1 MRKAL
6 RNLRVIFFVFP
17 ADIKVLGFRGLAK
30 VGGNRSQLAGHA
42 KLGRGL
48 VNKKFLKI

>member
-1 MRKAL
+1 MRKDL
-6 RNLRVIFFVFP
+6 RSLRVVFFVFP
-17 ADIKVLGFRGLAK
+17 ADIRVLGFRGLVK

-48 VNKKFLKI
+48 VDK

>member
-6 RNLRVIFFVFP
+6 RNLRVIFIVFP